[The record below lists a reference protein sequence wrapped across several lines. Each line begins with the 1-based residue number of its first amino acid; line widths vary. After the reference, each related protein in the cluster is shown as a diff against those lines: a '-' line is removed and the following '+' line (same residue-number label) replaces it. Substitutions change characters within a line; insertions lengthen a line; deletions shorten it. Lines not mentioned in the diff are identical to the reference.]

1 MSDRSPARTL
11 SPTSAPARARA
22 RVRAA
27 MTEEILDAGRSELA
41 EQGAPALSLRA
52 VARRLGMVP
61 SALYR
66 YFPSR
71 DSLLTALIIEAYD
84 ELGAVADA
92 ADRAAP
98 QERPLERWL
107 SLCGAVRAWG
117 SAHPHRWA
125 LLYGSPVPGYAAPD
139 VTVESASAVPR
150 VLARIMAASS
160 AGGVAPPSGAS
171 GSDRVPALPFPPAGF
186 DQVLAPLRDALLP
199 GFPPEVLVAAL
210 MAWTSL
216 VGTVSLELFGHYEGG
231 TTDFGAVFTYAMEV
245 AGRMAGLW

>member
-1 MSDRSPARTL
+1 MSDRSPD
-11 SPTSAPARARA
+11 PGSAPVRARD

-27 MTEEILDAGRSELA
+27 MTEEILEAGRRELA
-41 EQGAPALSLRA
+41 EQGAAALSLRA

-71 DSLLTALIIEAYD
+71 DSLLTALIVEAYD

-98 QERPLERWL
+98 QDRPLERWL
-107 SLCGAVRAWG
+107 SLCAEVRAWG
-117 SAHPHRWA
+117 SAHPRRWA

-139 VTVESASAVPR
+139 VTIESASAVPR
-150 VLARIMAASS
+150 VLARIVAASS
-160 AGGVAPPSGAS
+160 AGPDGIVTGRSGAT
-171 GSDRVPALPFPPAGF
+171 GPAPVLPPPPAGL
-186 DQVLAPLRDALLP
+186 DRILAPLREALLP
-199 GFPPEVLVAAL
+199 GFPPEVLAAAL

-231 TTDFGAVFTYAMEV
+231 TTDFGAVFAYSMEV
-245 AGRMAGLW
+245 AGRLAGLS

>member
-1 MSDRSPARTL
+1 MSDRSPD
-11 SPTSAPARARA
+11 PGSAPVRARD

-27 MTEEILDAGRSELA
+27 MTEEILEAGRRELA
-41 EQGAPALSLRA
+41 EQGAAALSLRA

-71 DSLLTALIIEAYD
+71 DSLLTALIVEAYD

-92 ADRAAP
+92 ADRAA
-98 QERPLERWL
+98 QQDRPLQRWL
-107 SLCGAVRAWG
+107 SLCAAVRAWG
-117 SAHPHRWA
+117 SAHPRRWA

-150 VLARIMAASS
+150 VLARIVAASA
-160 AGGVAPPSGAS
+160 AGPDGVVTPRPGPTGPGPDPVLPP
-171 GSDRVPALPFPPAGF
+171 PPAGL
-186 DQVLAPLRDALLP
+186 DRILAPLRDALLP
-199 GFPPEVLVAAL
+199 GLPAETLVAAL

-231 TTDFGAVFTYAMEV
+231 TTDFGAVFTYSMEV
-245 AGRMAGLW
+245 AGRLAGLR